1 MATWSKT
8 RAKLENEYLAESLR
22 GRIQYF
28 AVSYSRSPD
37 HWGRAAIR
45 LDGIEV
51 LKSSMHEF
59 FLAQYKLEKEI
70 EQEFDC
76 DMSYEMFFQEL
87 LDRGFFGQMDF
98 YIAFKEFDNQS
109 IEKSLHSQ
117 NPIVRIF
124 ALLDRRVGKRR
135 LISLKEEMKNE
146 LDWVYYFYQVRLEA
160 EGLI

>member
-8 RAKLENEYLAESLR
+8 RAKLEKEYLAESLR

-28 AVSYSRSPD
+28 AVSYSKSPD
-37 HWGRAAIR
+37 HLGRAAIR
-45 LDGIEV
+45 LDGKEV
-51 LKSSMHEF
+51 LKSSQYEF
-59 FLAQYKLEKEI
+59 FLAQYKLEKET
-70 EQEFDC
+70 EQKFDC
-76 DMSYEMFFQEL
+76 DISYDMILQEIL
-87 LDRGFFGQMDF
+87 NKGYFDQDDF